1 MGRKRK
7 GDELCLDSQGRL
19 NIQLSGID
27 AERAIEAMK
36 NWGCESPQEFFRW
49 FSLAWKQG
57 VIPSP
62 FQTSPMVY
70 ESQPTKETVV
80 ESVIEQSETD
90 LFEIDPGGN
99 DEDAFG

>member
-1 MGRKRK
+1 MVNPPKARPS
-7 GDELCLDSQGRL
+7 DT
-19 NIQLSGID
+19 N
-27 AERAIEAMK
+27 
-36 NWGCESPQEFFRW
+36 
-49 FSLAWKQG
+49 FSMILLRPNKG